1 MSKYKNNWITVDG
14 IKFQSKDEAK
24 YYQYL
29 KKRKAKGEILN
40 FELQPKFVIIPKF
53 KYQGKNERESTY
65 TLDFTVY
72 NFDGTVDYIEVKSL
86 GTATQ
91 QGELKF
97 KLLRSLHPELNFKWI
112 CRNLKHGDSEGWI
125 LYKELKKI
133 YSKKKREGGLAN
145 A

>member
-1 MSKYKNNWITVDG
+1 MSKYGSKSITVDG
-14 IKFQSKDEAK
+14 TKFDSKDEAK
-24 YYQYL
+24 YYLYL
-29 KKRKAKGEILN
+29 KKRKAAGEILN

-53 KYQGKNERESTY
+53 EYQGKKECESTY

-72 NFDGTVDYIEVKSL
+72 NLDGTVDYIDVKSL

-112 CRNLKHGDSEGWI
+112 CRNLTHGDINGWI
-125 LYKELKKI
+125 LYKDLKKI
-133 YSKKKREGGLAN
+133 YSKKKREGRIEN